1 MAHHEPD
8 DQPGTTQNESAAAPL
23 CCLLEVGS
31 RSFESPLEIIQP
43 VILRLYLL
51 LPVEEGLLELL
62 VLRLCLF
69 CAGDRGVCLSAKR
82 GEFLFSNVSKVPG
95 LS

>member
-1 MAHHEPD
+1 
-8 DQPGTTQNESAAAPL
+8 
-23 CCLLEVGS
+23 
-31 RSFESPLEIIQP
+31 

-69 CAGDRGVCLSAKR
+69 CAGDRGVCLGAKR

-95 LS
+95 YLRGVSAGSREKNAYVSGACLSDLFHGDWGGVVVVKE

>member
-1 MAHHEPD
+1 
-8 DQPGTTQNESAAAPL
+8 
-23 CCLLEVGS
+23 
-31 RSFESPLEIIQP
+31 

-69 CAGDRGVCLSAKR
+69 RAGDRGVCLGAKR